1 MTNLTAQIGK
11 RVTLVIPAALRHKYG
26 MEEGSQVMV
35 EAHNEGLLLRPVVT
49 LPVEI
54 YSPEK
59 RAGILLNNAVTRSD
73 YEKAVNAVVT
83 MGLDPETIPHKRPR

>member
-11 RVTLVIPAALRHKYG
+11 RGTLVIPAALRHKYG

-73 YEKAVNAVVT
+73 YEKAVKAVVK
-83 MGLDPETIPHKRPR
+83 MGLDPETIPHKRPW

>member
-1 MTNLTAQIGK
+1 MTNLTAKIGK
-11 RVTLVIPAALRHKYG
+11 RGTLVIPAALRRKYG

-35 EAHNEGLLLRPVVT
+35 EAHKEGLLLRPVVT

-73 YEKAVNAVVT
+73 YEKAAKAVVR
-83 MGLDPETIPHKRPR
+83 MGLDPETIPHKRPW